1 MSRRR
6 LSQNPSVKSRS
17 TIKPVESAM
26 VKSSK
31 IILFLKVP
39 KDRRRQLAFK
49 SRIEL
54 GLFANFVKKCSFKW
68 LLWLKTGSHLREKGQ
83 IFFKNLRLVSVDK
96 FPQKF
101 KASPGSSYF
110 LPCPGELQIFSKF
123 KASPGRSKKSPKF
136 KASPDGSQIFSNLK
150 ARNI

>member
-17 TIKPVESAM
+17 TIEPVESAM

-31 IILFLKVP
+31 IILFLKNP

-83 IFFKNLRLVSVDK
+83 IFFKNLRPVLVLHIFCLVLVNCKYFQNLRLVLVDRK
-96 FPQKF
+96 NLQNSRLVPMVRK
-101 KASPGSSYF
+101 YF
-110 LPCPGELQIFSKF
+110 QI
-123 KASPGRSKKSPKF
+123 
-136 KASPDGSQIFSNLK
+136 
-150 ARNI
+150 